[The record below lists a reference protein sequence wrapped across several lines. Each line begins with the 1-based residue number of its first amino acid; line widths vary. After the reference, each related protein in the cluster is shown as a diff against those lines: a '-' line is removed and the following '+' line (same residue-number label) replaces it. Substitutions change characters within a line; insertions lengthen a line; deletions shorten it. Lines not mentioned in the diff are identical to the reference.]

1 MEVCEVEYQTKPL
14 LLFKM
19 GAFIKLKKD
28 LSGNNFFKKIPGD
41 SYLLKI

>member
-1 MEVCEVEYQTKPL
+1 MEVCEVEYRTKPL

-28 LSGNNFFKKIPGD
+28 LSGNNFLKKSQETVIF
-41 SYLLKI
+41 